1 RSLYS
6 CTTRRSSDLTIIS
19 AQWHRDDEENIAINV
34 FGLSHFCVSRAKLP
48 QVDGVFFSVRS
59 SSHIFSLPLISPSNS
74 RKRLRLVSLV
84 VIDSMERLIEGI
96 YNMECHFFMRIM
108 FMFILLN
115 DFLLYV
121 LVLFF

>member
-1 RSLYS
+1 DRNVTGVQTCALPIFIPMPL
-6 CTTRRSSDLTIIS
+6 TSSYRFSYTIIS

-74 RKRLRLVSLV
+74 RKRSEEHTSELQSRFDLVCRL
-84 VIDSMERLIEGI
+84 
-96 YNMECHFFMRIM
+96 
-108 FMFILLN
+108 LLE
-115 DFLLYV
+115 
-121 LVLFF
+121 